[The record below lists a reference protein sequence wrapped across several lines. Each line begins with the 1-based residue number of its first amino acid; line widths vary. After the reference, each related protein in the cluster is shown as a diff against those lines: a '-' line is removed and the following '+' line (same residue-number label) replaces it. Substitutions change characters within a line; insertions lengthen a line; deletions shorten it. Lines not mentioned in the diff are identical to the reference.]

1 MQRSGPNCGPSKSI
15 PKLIKN
21 NFAKNKITKKKYF
34 LQYQLSNRFIKHRIR
49 VFRANV
55 GKLLC
60 VCVPERE
67 KWREFGWIGKPVDDI
82 LDELSK

>member
-1 MQRSGPNCGPSKSI
+1 MILTFQ
-15 PKLIKN
+15 
-21 NFAKNKITKKKYF
+21 FF

-49 VFRANV
+49 TFRANV

-60 VCVPERE
+60 ICVPERE
-67 KWREFGWIGKPVDDI
+67 KWREFGWIGKSVDEI